1 VHTIT
6 NMAHQRHEPDVE
18 PPGGQVFNPPIL
30 SEEGWPY
37 ASSFPV
43 DADDPGRFHALFGR
57 DSLISSLAVM
67 PAQPDVARATL
78 RVLASLQGQHDDPET
93 DEEPGKI
100 VHEYR
105 PHADRRF
112 EDMGWPVRDGELRYY
127 GSADSTSVPR
137 SAGGTG
143 GRGARR

>member
-1 VHTIT
+1 
-6 NMAHQRHEPDVE
+6 MLELPL
-18 PPGGQVFNPPIL
+18 L
-30 SEEGWPY
+30 SPEGWPY
-37 ASSFPV
+37 ASSLPI

-57 DSLISSLAVM
+57 DSLITSLQVM
-67 PAQPDVARATL
+67 PARPEVARATL
-78 RVLASLQGQHDDPET
+78 RVLAAMQGRQDDEDT

-127 GSADSTSVPR
+127 GSAGGPAWVLVGVAALR
-137 SAGGTG
+137 AAGGTAE
-143 GRGARR
+143 RSSA